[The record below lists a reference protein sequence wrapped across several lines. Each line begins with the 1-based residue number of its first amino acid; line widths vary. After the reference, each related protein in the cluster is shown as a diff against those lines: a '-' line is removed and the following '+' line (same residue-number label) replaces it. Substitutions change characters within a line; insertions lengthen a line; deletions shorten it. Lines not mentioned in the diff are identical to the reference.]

1 MWLIS
6 NHVSLSA
13 IFADLIYVDVETSEF
28 KLCYEQGNTDIY
40 VPCHSNYFQVYVY
53 RGQNAPNIP
62 SGRDKPAVK
71 HYLLNNFSPLYNI
84 TNNTSPVKATN
95 KTENHTFTFYQNQS
109 KGITFAIRSRGACG
123 RIYRMKMYYYYCE
136 ETCKNRVTFV
146 ETISPANGS
155 KEVPGNCSVNSM
167 LPNNETNSNGSC
179 SSNGTWSIP
188 HTVNCSCMQGYSS
201 NHTKCGGCSGIH
213 IFSNSYLE
221 FYMF

>member
-1 MWLIS
+1 ME
-6 NHVSLSA
+6 A
-13 IFADLIYVDVETSEF
+13 SEF
-28 KLCYEQGNTDIY
+28 ELCFDERNSKHTS
-40 VPCHSNYFQVYVY
+40 CSSNYFQVYVY

-62 SGRDKPAVK
+62 SGNDPPAVK
-71 HYLLNNFSPLYNI
+71 HYLLNTFSPVYNI

-95 KTENHTFTFYQNQS
+95 KTENHTFTFHQNQS
-109 KGITFAIRSRGACG
+109 KGVTFGIRSRGACG

-188 HTVNCSCMQGYSS
+188 DTVNCSCIQGYSS
-201 NHTKCGGCSGIH
+201 DRGECGGCSG
-213 IFSNSYLE
+213 
-221 FYMF
+221 

>member
-1 MWLIS
+1 MLLIS
-6 NHVSLSA
+6 NHVNLSET
-13 IFADLIYVDVETSEF
+13 FADLIYVDVEVSEF
-28 KLCYEQGNTDIY
+28 QLCFDPPNNMHVQCY
-40 VPCHSNYFQVYVY
+40 SNYFQVYVHH
-53 RGQNAPNIP
+53 GQNEPNIP
-62 SGRDKPAVK
+62 SGKAVK
-71 HYLLNNFSPLYNI
+71 KYLLNNFSPVYNI
-84 TNNTSPVKATN
+84 TNNTSPVKATK
-95 KTENHTFTFYQNQS
+95 KTENHTFTFHQNKS

-188 HTVNCSCMQGYSS
+188 DTVNCSCIQGYSS
-201 NHTKCGGCSGIH
+201 DRGECGGCSG
-213 IFSNSYLE
+213 
-221 FYMF
+221 